1 MEPSAG
7 AKTPRLRRPRKG
19 GGFMSRARF
28 QSVQALRP
36 SQRQPPRAAPAKP
49 LISRSFQAERQK
61 AGNGHFGALP
71 IKVTA
76 EDKPQKEHDLGI
88 TPGRGETHS
97 ICGARAENPSAAGP
111 SWRLP
116 RPPAART
123 GRNARVALRAQR
135 HSAQIIPRKLTV
147 LPRIGAS

>member
-7 AKTPRLRRPRKG
+7 AKTPRLRRPR
-19 GGFMSRARF
+19 RARF

-61 AGNGHFGALP
+61 ARDGHFGALP

-88 TPGRGETHS
+88 TPGRGETHRMCEAPCLCPGGKS
-97 ICGARAENPSAAGP
+97 LCGGTFMEIAPTAVLSGAHRPQ
-111 SWRLP
+111 RP
-116 RPPAART
+116 R
-123 GRNARVALRAQR
+123 RAQSPAPWR
-135 HSAQIIPRKLTV
+135 ANHSQKI
-147 LPRIGAS
+147 